1 MTGIGRLAVT
11 LEKATDKSSLRTITT
26 VDEHLFDTS
35 STRRAHRVWQYRSNI
50 AQYQAPTERMNIST
64 ELSQVSAYG
73 GFFALAVGGNAT
85 GWHPVSQSYADG
97 FRDLIEATVQRY
109 GTTELRVGASLVHL
123 GHAARLWSP
132 VLACALGHGV
142 VPDLGQL
149 QRADDGAQLRMPEP
163 VGERLKGPPSPEL
176 LYRIVVHDHMEPL
189 AAGLP
194 VQLAPGLLAGNIA
207 SALVGA
213 ARALLSVRPDLRHS
227 IVGITKS
234 LLDTGELTESGV
246 ITGRDLDFRRRSCC
260 LFYRIPGGSLCGD
273 CALDEP
279 SLS

>member
-1 MTGIGRLAVT
+1 
-11 LEKATDKSSLRTITT
+11 
-26 VDEHLFDTS
+26 
-35 STRRAHRVWQYRSNI
+35 
-50 AQYQAPTERMNIST
+50 MNIPL

-73 GFFALAVGGNAT
+73 GFFALTVGGDAA

-97 FRDLIEATVQRY
+97 FQDLIEATVQRY
-109 GTTELRVGASLVHL
+109 GATELRVGASLVHL

-142 VPDLGQL
+142 IPDLTHL

-163 VGERLKGPPSPEL
+163 VGERLKEPPSPEL

-194 VQLAPGLLAGNIA
+194 VQLAPGLLSGNIA

-227 IVGITKS
+227 IVGLTKS

-246 ITGRDLDFRRRSCC
+246 ITRDDLDFRRRSCC
-260 LFYRIPGGSLCGD
+260 LLYRVPAGGKCGD
-273 CALDEP
+273 CGL
-279 SLS
+279 